1 MRILVADDEKDMA
14 LVLQAILERE
24 HHTVDVAYD
33 GRAALDFARTGE
45 LAAISNLTAIS
56 GAVMGL
62 SSPAWSPSATASASP
77 RARSEATWRS
87 ASRCRGRGHPRREDP
102 ARRGR
107 ENRPARRWRR
117 PAEGAPHPA
126 SV

>member
-14 LVLQAILERE
+14 LVLQAILEHQR
-24 HHTVDVAYD
+24 HTVDVAYD

-62 SSPAWSPSATASASP
+62 SIARSVAERHGGRISARKVGGDLEIRVALP
-77 RARSEATWRS
+77 RARASEA
-87 ASRCRGRGHPRREDP
+87 
-102 ARRGR
+102 
-107 ENRPARRWRR
+107 
-117 PAEGAPHPA
+117 
-126 SV
+126 

>member
-62 SSPAWSPSATASASP
+62 SSPAWSPSATAGASP

-87 ASRCRGRGHPRREDP
+87 ASRCREDP